1 MAVLHGKHRPR
12 KRFGQHFLTNG
23 HIADRIVESAA
34 IDSNDTVLEIGPGKG
49 ILTERIIRLAGTVFA
64 VEIDRDLSENLRQR
78 FGGIEGFHLVESDI
92 LKLDLGELFRD
103 VSSQIK
109 VVSNLPYNISS
120 PVLEL
125 LIQNR
130 ALISDAVLMVQREV
144 ARRLLAPA
152 GTKDYGLTTL
162 NISLC
167 AEGRKVMNVRPGAF
181 DPPPEVMSTVISLV
195 FSEQYRYPLI
205 DENIFRM
212 ITGAAFRQRRKMVR
226 NTLIPFFVSRG
237 IGKPSAM
244 EIFLSAGIDIQ
255 LRPESLTVDDFV
267 KISNSFVKMCSRS
280 DTPETRP

>member
-1 MAVLHGKHRPR
+1 MAVLHEKHWPR

-34 IDSNDTVLEIGPGKG
+34 IGSNDTVLEIGPGKG
-49 ILTERIIRLAGTVFA
+49 ILTERIIRLARAVFA
-64 VEIDRDLSENLRQR
+64 VEIDRDLSENLRQQ
-78 FGGIEGFHLVESDI
+78 FGGTEGFQLVESDI

-103 VSSQIK
+103 VPSRIK

-167 AEGRKVMNVRPGAF
+167 AEGRKVMNVRPGSF
-181 DPPPEVMSTVISLV
+181 NPPPEVMSTVISLV
-195 FSEQYRYPLI
+195 FSEQYRYPLV

-237 IGKPSAM
+237 IREPNAT
-244 EIFLSAGIDIQ
+244 EILLNAGINIQ
-255 LRPESLTVDDFV
+255 SRPECLTVDDFV
-267 KISNSFVKMCSRS
+267 KISNSFVKMCSGS

>member
-49 ILTERIIRLAGTVFA
+49 ILTERILRQAGTVFA
-64 VEIDRDLSENLRQR
+64 VEIDRDLSENLRQQ
-78 FGGIEGFHLVESDI
+78 FSGIEGFHLIESDI

-103 VSSQIK
+103 VSSQIT

-130 ALISDAVLMVQREV
+130 ALISNAVLMMQREV

-167 AEGRKVMNVRPGAF
+167 AEGRKVMNVKPGSF
-181 DPPPEVMSTVISLV
+181 DPPPKVMSTVISLV

-237 IGKPSAM
+237 IGEPSAM
-244 EIFLSAGIDIQ
+244 EIFQSAGIDIQ

-267 KISNSFVKMCSRS
+267 KISNSFVKMCSKS
-280 DTPETRP
+280 YTPEIRP